1 MKGRYNKYYIPIM
14 CITILSIMVIAF
26 TRIYAN
32 AQLSYP
38 SNINIQL
45 TQQTVPTTQNTTQSE
60 LQTFVITEQ
69 GGKLVVY
76 IDGESKPFKITDTLI
91 NDLPEYDKEKI
102 KLGVIVYGDIALQK
116 ALEDYCS

>member
-1 MKGRYNKYYIPIM
+1 MKGRYNKYYIPII
-14 CITILSIMVIAF
+14 CVTILSIMIIAF

-38 SNINIQL
+38 SSINIQL
-45 TQQTVPTTQNTTQSE
+45 AQTLPTTPNTTQSE

-76 IDGESKPFKITDTLI
+76 KDGEEKPFKITDTLI

-102 KLGVIVYGDIALQK
+102 KLGVIVYGDVALQK
-116 ALEDYCS
+116 AIEDYCS